1 MRVVTVGLTA
11 LPFILA
17 SLGFAAAAVISG
29 QTPLSSSPDPA
40 PRTESRTTDGE
51 ADQTAIEGR
60 RPFLTVI
67 PGPEPPF
74 APPGSAVGMFTPLL
88 DPAPETAPVIP
99 AAEATAIPVTGAAP
113 HLDRTVVTPSPPAQV
128 GAPRPVPVPV
138 QPGPGPATPTIDRS
152 TPPAP
157 PTDTSVT
164 DPGTGVEPEPAPV
177 GRPPVPVVTEPTET
191 GNDQGDDDQ
200 GGPGD
205 QGAADEQRRAVGRP
219 DHATETGRP
228 DHADTTG
235 RPDHS
240 YLPR

>member
-11 LPFILA
+11 LPFVLA

-29 QTPLSSSPDPA
+29 QTPLSSTPEPV
-40 PRTESRTTDGE
+40 PRTEPRVTNGAS
-51 ADQTAIEGR
+51 DQNAIEGR

-128 GAPRPVPVPV
+128 GAPRPGPA
-138 QPGPGPATPTIDRS
+138 QPGSRPATPTVDAS

-157 PTDTSVT
+157 PTATDT
-164 DPGTGVEPEPAPV
+164 DKGVEPEPPPI
-177 GRPPVPVVTEPTET
+177 GRPPVPADSDPTGT
-191 GNDQGDDDQ
+191 GTAGDQGDQ
-200 GGPGD
+200 
-205 QGAADEQRRAVGRP
+205 DEQRRATGRP
-219 DHATETGRP
+219 DHASETGRP